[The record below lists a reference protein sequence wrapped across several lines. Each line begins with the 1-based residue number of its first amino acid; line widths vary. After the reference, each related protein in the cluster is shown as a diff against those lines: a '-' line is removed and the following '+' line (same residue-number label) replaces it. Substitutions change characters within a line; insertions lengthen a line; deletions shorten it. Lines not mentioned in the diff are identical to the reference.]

1 MILIV
6 KLKKLL
12 SFFINKFQLPF
23 SPLFVFL
30 PQCSTVFALDYIT
43 KFNRLID
50 LGLTVLINCKVI
62 WQFSSHGKLKPGET

>member
-12 SFFINKFQLPF
+12 SFFINKFHLPF

-30 PQCSTVFALDYIT
+30 PQCSTVFALAVHHKVQQT
-43 KFNRLID
+43 HRPWA
-50 LGLTVLINCKVI
+50 NCVD
-62 WQFSSHGKLKPGET
+62 

>member
-12 SFFINKFQLPF
+12 SFFINKFHLPF

-30 PQCSTVFALDYIT
+30 SQCSTVFALDYIT

-50 LGLTVLINCKVI
+50 LLTVLINCKVI

>member
-1 MILIV
+1 MV

-12 SFFINKFQLPF
+12 SFFFNKFHLPF

-30 PQCSTVFALDYIT
+30 PQCSTGFALAYIT
-43 KFNRLID
+43 KFNRRID
-50 LGLTVLINCKVI
+50 LGLPVLINCKVI